1 MISVIAN
8 GKTKYTEIA
17 DSTGIKSGALNKYL
31 KTLIKLKIVS
41 KKKPLGGDEKK
52 SIYYILDLYFRFWFF
67 FIPRNYSSILS
78 GRIQGAFDTAIWHLM
93 NDYMGPVFET
103 ICREYLE
110 FRNPNLPILPS
121 EVGSW
126 WGVNPK
132 NKKECEIDIVI
143 TSAIDN
149 DVIIGSC
156 KFRNTAID
164 IDEFKLME
172 EYADAIG
179 IREKDIII
187 FSLSGFS
194 KEMQAVANDNI
205 RLVECKTLYREDVLK
220 IS

>member
-1 MISVIAN
+1 MITW
-8 GKTKYTEIA
+8 GPGFEI
-17 DSTGIKSGALNKYL
+17 
-31 KTLIKLKIVS
+31 
-41 KKKPLGGDEKK
+41 
-52 SIYYILDLYFRFWFF
+52 
-67 FIPRNYSSILS
+67 
-78 GRIQGAFDTAIWHLM
+78 
-93 NDYMGPVFET
+93 

-156 KFRNTAID
+156 KFRNTVID

>member
-1 MISVIAN
+1 
-8 GKTKYTEIA
+8 
-17 DSTGIKSGALNKYL
+17 
-31 KTLIKLKIVS
+31 
-41 KKKPLGGDEKK
+41 
-52 SIYYILDLYFRFWFF
+52 
-67 FIPRNYSSILS
+67 
-78 GRIQGAFDTAIWHLM
+78 
-93 NDYMGPVFET
+93 MGPVFET

-126 WGVNPK
+126 WEDNPK
-132 NKKECEIDIVI
+132 TKKECEIDIVI

-156 KFRNTAID
+156 KFRNTVID

-187 FSLSGFS
+187 FSLSPGS
-194 KEMQAVANDNI
+194 QKK
-205 RLVECKTLYREDVLK
+205 CKL
-220 IS
+220 

>member
-1 MISVIAN
+1 M
-8 GKTKYTEIA
+8 E
-17 DSTGIKSGALNKYL
+17 
-31 KTLIKLKIVS
+31 TLIKLKIVS

-52 SIYYILDLYFRFWFF
+52 SIYYISDLYFRFWFF

-78 GRIQGAFDTAIWHLM
+78 GRIQGAFDTAIWRLM
-93 NDYMGPVFET
+93 NDYMGPVFES

-126 WGVNPK
+126 WEVNPK
-132 NKKECEIDIVI
+132 TKKERKIDIVI

-156 KFRNTAID
+156 KFRNTVID

-187 FSLSGFS
+187 FSLSPGS
-194 KEMQAVANDNI
+194 QKK
-205 RLVECKTLYREDVLK
+205 CKL
-220 IS
+220 